1 MGQKNIHSEDLVK
14 AINEKKDSEL
24 AYLNQFG
31 IDQNWLAKKLRT
43 FGIHTNNV
51 RVAGTVKK
59 GYKFND
65 FVLPAQRF
73 LSENL
78 RTQTEIAEDQIS
90 SDTLDNLTEP
100 QQEYFL

>member
-1 MGQKNIHSEDLVK
+1 M
-14 AINEKKDSEL
+14 
-24 AYLNQFG
+24 
-31 IDQNWLAKKLRT
+31 
-43 FGIHTNNV
+43 

-90 SDTLDNLTEP
+90 SDTSDNLTEEP